1 MYVQLVLDSLLQ
13 LGLVLAARVGALA
26 AAVAA
31 AAAADLVLLGVGVV
45 DFDAF
50 LFH

>member
-1 MYVQLVLDSLLQ
+1 MHVQLVLDSLFQ
-13 LGLVLAARVGALA
+13 LGLILAAGVGALA

-31 AAAADLVLLGVGVV
+31 AAAGGFVFGVCVV

>member
-1 MYVQLVLDSLLQ
+1 MHVQLVLDSLFQ
-13 LGLVLAARVGALA
+13 LGLILAAGVGAL

-31 AAAADLVLLGVGVV
+31 AAAAGFVFGVCVV